1 MLDEFNDLVLILC
14 GVEVA
19 HDLAVID
26 FLEQVEH
33 MGGIEGVSLNEK
45 LS

>member
-1 MLDEFNDLVLILC
+1 MLDESNDLILILC

-19 HDLAVID
+19 SDLTVID
-26 FLEQVEH
+26 FLEQVKH
-33 MGGIEGVSLNEK
+33 MGGIEDVRLHEE